1 MKKILALL
9 LVLSLCF
16 SLCACGE
23 VEKNDAG
30 FVTNLGKALDA
41 RWKLSNKESS
51 TDATTYKQNLTEI
64 VNAELKVLGSYS
76 DYTFTDTKL
85 TELAQLYFEALNK
98 QLEGIPYYGVDDTA
112 YYKIFTSQGYNQRA
126 KVMYEINN
134 MYGLKVAD
142 NNTSTL
148 TDFLVLG

>member
-64 VNAELKVLGSYS
+64 VNAELI
-76 DYTFTDTKL
+76 YT
-85 TELAQLYFEALNK
+85 
-98 QLEGIPYYGVDDTA
+98 
-112 YYKIFTSQGYNQRA
+112 
-126 KVMYEINN
+126 
-134 MYGLKVAD
+134 
-142 NNTSTL
+142 
-148 TDFLVLG
+148 